1 VKLLRG
7 DGPALRV
14 GHRGAAALAPENTL
28 EGLRVGVEH
37 GLDAIEFDVLE
48 EGGRLVLAHSPL
60 ELPEASA
67 TLDEALEYLAASRAG
82 AHVDLKQRGL
92 EAGVADALRRHGLVE
107 RSIVSSLDHAALR
120 DLRRHEPRL
129 RVGLSYPE
137 DRYGIARY
145 RTAAPAIALAM
156 RGLRRLLPRVI
167 VRWLAR
173 AGASAAVLH
182 ESLVS
187 PVVVERCHAVDAAVW
202 AWTVNDPETAKR
214 LENWGAD
221 AIITDDPRIFGSSL
235 R

>member
-1 VKLLRG
+1 MKLLRG

-48 EGGRLVLAHSPL
+48 EGGRLLLAHSPL
-60 ELPEASA
+60 ELAEASA
-67 TLDEALEYLAASRAG
+67 TLDEALEYLAASSAG

-92 EAGVADALRRHGLVE
+92 EPRVADALRRHGLVE

-120 DLRRHEPRL
+120 ELRRHEPRL

-145 RTAAPAIALAM
+145 RAAAPAIAVAM
-156 RGLRRLLPRVI
+156 RGLRLALPRVI
-167 VRWLAR
+167 VRWLTR

-182 ESLVS
+182 ESLVT
-187 PVVVERCHAVDAAVW
+187 PAVVDRCHAVGAAVW
-202 AWTVNDPETAKR
+202 AWTVNDAETAKR

-221 AIITDDPRIFGSSL
+221 AIITDDPRIFGPSL